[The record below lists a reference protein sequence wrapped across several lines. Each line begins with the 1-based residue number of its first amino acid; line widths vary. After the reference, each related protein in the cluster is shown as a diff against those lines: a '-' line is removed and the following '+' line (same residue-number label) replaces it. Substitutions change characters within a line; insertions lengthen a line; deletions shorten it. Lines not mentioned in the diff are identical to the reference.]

1 MIDIPREPDDPP
13 VPVRA
18 MKEVARAREERA
30 WELRCRNWSQS
41 AIAAELGVSR
51 QAVAKALQ
59 RVERRALARLTAT
72 VGLLKARQTLQ
83 IDHLISEAYEAW
95 IKSKR
100 NGKKRRVKTTKDG
113 IERSLETTGRDGDPR
128 WIGEIRS
135 LLSAQRDIWRIGR
148 GENETEND
156 DGAWNYDAM
165 LNQKRE
171 EQWATLSPA
180 DRARG
185 LAFQRQKLA
194 AELDQLDAS
203 IATASEPTDPPVTG
217 DES

>member
-1 MIDIPREPDDPP
+1 
-13 VPVRA
+13 

-30 WELRCRNWSQS
+30 FELRCRNWSQS
-41 AIAAELGVSR
+41 AIAAELGITR
-51 QAVAKALQ
+51 QAVAKALH
-59 RVERRALARLTAT
+59 RVERRSLARLSAT

-148 GENETEND
+148 GENESEND
-156 DGAWNYDAM
+156 DGAWNYNSM
-165 LNQKRE
+165 VEEKRE
-171 EQWATLSPA
+171 AMWANLSPE
-180 DRARG
+180 DRARR
-185 LAFQRQKLA
+185 LKFQADKLRAEA
-194 AELDQLDAS
+194 AALEADIA
-203 IATASEPTDPPVTG
+203 ATADPTDPPAEG
-217 DES
+217 DEP